1 MNRRGCSDSTR
12 RTTSPSSPSRM
23 TRLTD
28 SPVAA
33 ASRSSSGVASSNPR
47 VRSAARP
54 SRKAAGPNRYLSV
67 WAFCTTYPAATNARR
82 IRCAVL
88 ACRSSARASS
98 MTPTS
103 LPASRNTPSTD
114 NARAIVCVPATCSFR
129 GGSGAPKP
137 AVLTP
142 VPFPTWSTQSS
153 KSGRHPS
160 GATPLCHR
168 RNSEVLQS
176 LFHLAGDVDHD
187 SSRLGQRV
195 DLGLTTAATAGDDG
209 SCVTHA
215 PVWRSATP
223 GNERHHGFVY
233 AGDQL
238 SGVLFHRPA
247 DLAHHHYRVCAGIG
261 FEGADR
267 VRGGGAQ

>member
-67 WAFCTTYPAATNARR
+67 WAFCTTYPAATNART
-82 IRCAVL
+82 IRWVVL

-114 NARAIVCVPATCSFR
+114 SARAIVCVPATWSFR
-129 GGSGAPKP
+129 GGSA

-142 VPFPTWSTQSS
+142 APFPAWSPQSN
-153 KSGRHPS
+153 KRGMQYTSGVDACAHRHHPE
-160 GATPLCHR
+160 A
-168 RNSEVLQS
+168 LQGRC
-176 LFHLAGDVDHD
+176 HLAGDVDHGD
-187 SSRLGQRV
+187 SRPAQRV
-195 DLGLTTAATAGDDG
+195 DLGLAAPAVAGDDG
-209 SCVTHA
+209 AGVTHPAVGRRAA
-215 PVWRSATP
+215 PCDE
-223 GNERHHGFVY
+223 GHHGFVD
-233 AGDQL
+233 ARDQIG
-238 SGVLFHRPA
+238 GVLFHGPA
-247 DLAHHHYRVCAGIG
+247 DFSDQH
-261 FEGADR
+261 
-267 VRGGGAQ
+267 